1 MATVLLAI
9 LIISACTQ
17 AGYWLVIF
25 RQLSAESEAL
35 PSDTDH
41 TIVVCYKN
49 EVDNLPL
56 LLSHLADQ
64 RHDELVLVDDFST
77 DGGLATVTVGSDHR
91 IRSLQASVDR
101 AGKKAALHTG
111 VTSSTHNTV
120 ILTDA
125 DCRPATAQWSAKMA
139 AQLTVSDAVLGYAPM
154 SKVPGAVS
162 TFARYETWLT
172 AVQYL
177 SYAAAGMPYMGVG
190 RNMAVSQAKATPIL
204 AAMMG
209 DSLAS
214 GDDDLLIQGIDGPIA
229 TCLHPDTFVYS
240 KPPQSWTAYISQKGR
255 HMTTATRYKMKHQ
268 ILLAIFGGSQLLT
281 YLSAIVLSLVYV
293 SHVPAVV
300 TIIVIKWAVQM
311 AVNSRLMKVLD
322 ENDLW
327 WKFPLLD
334 ITTFVY
340 YMVMTPI
347 MMTKNTSKW
356 S

>member
-1 MATVLLAI
+1 
-9 LIISACTQ
+9 
-17 AGYWLVIF
+17 
-25 RQLSAESEAL
+25 
-35 PSDTDH
+35 
-41 TIVVCYKN
+41 
-49 EVDNLPL
+49 
-56 LLSHLADQ
+56 
-64 RHDELVLVDDFST
+64 VLVDDFST

-240 KPPQSWTAYISQKGR
+240 KPPQSWTAY
-255 HMTTATRYKMKHQ
+255 
-268 ILLAIFGGSQLLT
+268 
-281 YLSAIVLSLVYV
+281 YV